1 MSVWEPSQPP
11 SQPHSHS
18 TEVENRLTKL
28 EVQGTAH
35 QNKLTLHEKAILAIA
50 SALYVVA
57 QEKFSII
64 AGAIRGLLIP

>member
-11 SQPHSHS
+11 SPPHSHS

-28 EVQGTAH
+28 EVQEAATKA
-35 QNKLTLHEKAILAIA
+35 KLTLHEKAILVIA

-57 QEKFSII
+57 QEKFPII